1 MDDLSQVRSLL
12 WLIPA
17 APGVGA
23 ALNVAFGKTFVRRFG
38 RGPVHWIA
46 CSAVLVSFLVSAAGF
61 AALASM
67 PAEERVL
74 AQTLGTWLHIGK
86 LDVPIELLL
95 DPLSAVMCLVITGI
109 GFLIHVY
116 SVGYMHADP
125 GYPRFFAYL
134 NGFVLAMST
143 LVLGANLPMVF
154 VGWEGVGLCSFL
166 LIGFWFGDAKNAAA
180 ATKAFLVN
188 RIGDLGFMTG
198 LLILF
203 WATLAIGSPTVS
215 FGELEKLAP
224 RLTQVALFGVAVPV
238 LATGALFVAA
248 TGKSAQIPLFVWL
261 PDAMA
266 GPTPVSALI
275 HAATMVT
282 AGIYLLCRT
291 SFLYALAPAVSH
303 VVSVVAAVTAC
314 FAATVAL
321 FQHDIK
327 KALAYSTVSQLGYM
341 FLGCGVGA
349 FAAGLFHVVTH
360 AFFKALLFLG
370 AGSVIHALD
379 GEQDLRHMGGLRREL
394 PITSATFAVGVLA
407 LAGFPLLA
415 GFFSKDAI
423 LWRVL
428 SGGDH
433 VLYGLAL
440 VTSALTA
447 FYSMRVAVLAFAGTY
462 RGDAAHGAHIHES
475 PKSMTLPLVVL
486 AVGCVLVGWLGAP
499 GWMGTSDRFAG
510 WLEPVLPLAGH
521 GEGEHHPGAETRAE
535 VLATLVA
542 VVVGLGGVG
551 LSWWFFGKRPELAR
565 SLSERYPRAHAYL
578 SGPYR
583 RVFDDLYARVVVG
596 PLLALT
602 RGLSSFDSRVV
613 DGAVNGAAALVRVGS
628 TASGWFDRVV
638 IDGFFGA
645 LAAVARAFGVAVAAT
660 QSGRIQ
666 TYLVVLAW
674 ALAAWIVL
682 WEVVR

>member
-1 MDDLSQVRSLL
+1 MLSQS
-12 WLIPA
+12 
-17 APGVGA
+17 
-23 ALNVAFGKTFVRRFG
+23 
-38 RGPVHWIA
+38 
-46 CSAVLVSFLVSAAGF
+46 
-61 AALASM
+61 
-67 PAEERVL
+67 
-74 AQTLGTWLHIGK
+74 LGTWLDIGG
-86 LDVPIELLL
+86 LNVPIE
-95 DPLSAVMCLVITGI
+95 PCSITLSAVMCLVITGI

-116 SVGYMHADP
+116 SIGYMHSDP
-125 GYPRFFAYL
+125 GYARFFAYL
-134 NGFVLAMST
+134 NGFVLAMCT

-198 LLILF
+198 LLVLF
-203 WATLAIGSPTVS
+203 WATLALGSPTVS
-215 FGELEKLAP
+215 FAELKVLAP
-224 RLTQVALFGVAVPV
+224 RLSQVALFGVAVPV
-238 LATGALFVAA
+238 LATIALFVAA

-291 SFLYALAPAVSH
+291 SFLYVLAPGVCE
-303 VVSVVAAVTAC
+303 VVSIVAAVTAC

-394 PITSATFAVGVLA
+394 PVTSATFAVGVLS

-415 GFFSKDAI
+415 GFFSKDGI
-423 LWRVL
+423 LWRVV
-428 SGGDH
+428 SGGDR
-433 VLYGLAL
+433 VLYAIAL

-447 FYSMRVAVLAFAGTY
+447 FYSMRVFVLAFAGAF
-462 RGDAAHGAHIHES
+462 RGDAAHAAHVHES
-475 PKSMTLPLVVL
+475 PKTMTIPLAVL
-486 AVGCVLVGWLGAP
+486 AIGCVLVGWLAAP
-499 GWMGTSDRFAG
+499 TWMGTTDRFAA

-521 GEGEHHPGAETRAE
+521 GEGEHGGAHAQTRAE
-535 VLATLVA
+535 LLATLVA
-542 VVVGLGGVG
+542 VVVGLGGIGV
-551 LSWWFFGKRPELAR
+551 SWMVFGQRPKLAR
-565 SLSERYPRAHAYL
+565 AWAARFPRAHAYL

-583 RVFDDLYARVVVG
+583 RVFDDLYGIVVVR
-596 PLLALT
+596 PLLRLT
-602 RGLSSFDSRVV
+602 RALSVFDKRVV
-613 DGAVNGAAALVRVGS
+613 DGIVHGSAALVRRGS
-628 TASGWFDRVV
+628 AASGWLDRFV
-638 IDGFFGA
+638 IDRFFGG
-645 LAAVARAFGVAVAAT
+645 LASIARSFGIAVAAT

-674 ALAAWIVL
+674 ALAAWIL
-682 WEVVR
+682 FWEVVR